1 MKVRVNPKEE
11 FGEVAEIKAAL
22 QDELTSGSIVSVS
35 SFPQDADTFRI
46 KLRPTTKQETVIK
59 ICKKLS
65 KTGYRTRI
73 SLIGDHTS
81 TRHIGCYNCDT
92 ATGRHIPTS
101 RTRSIIVTRVN
112 TPNLPENPHGLPKPG
127 GKKPKK
133 KK

>member
-1 MKVRVNPKEE
+1 MKVRVHTKEE

-35 SFPQDADTFRI
+35 SFPQDADTFKI
-46 KLRPTTKQETVIK
+46 KLKSTTKQETVIK

-73 SLIGDHTS
+73 SLIGNHTS
-81 TRHIGCYNCDT
+81 ARHIGGYTCDT
-92 ATGRHIPTS
+92 TGRHIPTS
-101 RTRSIIVTRVN
+101 RTRSIIVAKVN